1 MIPTIRRRATTVGF
15 TIIELLVVIALIGIL
30 AGILFPVMARVRR
43 HSHKAV
49 CMSNLKQLY
58 QASKMYCE
66 DHDRR
71 LVPARVWTPGGPTLG
86 ITWCILLQP
95 YIKNEQILTCP
106 LDEAPQTA
114 KNSTDLPHSYGI
126 NYGLTYLTGFGAD
139 HLARSMSTLER
150 TSDLIL
156 FFDMK
161 PSAQAMGASWTA
173 HRVSRVDPRHHE
185 QANVAFLDGH
195 VKGYLPDAVN
205 NARLW
210 NP

>member
-1 MIPTIRRRATTVGF
+1 MPAATPRKTTHGF
-15 TIIELLVVIALIGIL
+15 TLIELLVVIALIVIIV
-30 AGILFPVMARVRR
+30 AILFPVFGRVRR

-49 CMSNLKQLY
+49 CMSNLKQIY
-58 QASKMYCE
+58 QAAKMYCE

-95 YIKNEQILTCP
+95 YMKNEEILTCP
-106 LDEAPQTA
+106 LDSEPQTA

-126 NYGLTYLTGFGAD
+126 NYDLTFITGLGAANLT
-139 HLARSMSTLER
+139 RCMSNLNR

-161 PSAQAMGASWTA
+161 PEAQAMGASWTA
-173 HRVSRVDPRHHE
+173 HRLSRVAFRHHE
-185 QANVAFLDGH
+185 QANFAFLDGH
-195 VKGYLPDAVN
+195 VKSYPLGQVDN
-205 NARLW
+205 MTMW

>member
-1 MIPTIRRRATTVGF
+1 MLTTKQAASEDGF
-15 TIIELLVVIALIGIL
+15 TIIELLVVIALIAIL
-30 AGILFPVMARVRR
+30 AGIMFPVFSRARR
-43 HSHKAV
+43 HSQKAV

-58 QASKMYCE
+58 QASKMYCD

-71 LVPARVWTPGGPTLG
+71 LVPARVWTPGGLTLG
-86 ITWCILLQP
+86 ITWCVLLQT
-95 YIKNEQILTCP
+95 YMKNEQILTCP
-106 LDEAPQTA
+106 LDDSPQTA

-126 NYGLTYLTGFGAD
+126 NYGLTYLTGFGAN

-161 PSAQAMGASWTA
+161 PSAQAMGASWVS

-185 QANVAFLDGH
+185 QANFAYLDGH
-195 VKGYLPDAVN
+195 VKSHPPDAVN
-205 NARLW
+205 DARLW